1 MITYILVTVR
11 KELWGLCCI
20 DSWIRAKPKRRDF
33 LLPQGLRQ
41 KGEIPRRHP
50 SIGKYLQLNYGVS
63 ISEKSRF
70 VENRDSMESVSNQ

>member
-1 MITYILVTVR
+1 MIPYTLVTVR

-33 LLPQGLRQ
+33 LRFRQ

-50 SIGKYLQLNYGVS
+50 TIGKYRKALTVKLWSEYTRKIS
-63 ISEKSRF
+63 ICRKQGQHGIGE
-70 VENRDSMESVSNQ
+70 